1 MSPRWRRRGV
11 IAIAVVA
18 AVVLVRATLLR
29 KDPVP
34 VTVFRVAPGRV
45 EETVTNSKAG
55 TVKTRRRA
63 ALSPELG
70 GRIEV
75 LPVRKGDR
83 VRKGQILVRLASA
96 DYQAQV
102 NLQQRSIDA
111 ARAGEREACQRA
123 EQAERDLARMSAL
136 ARDSLVS
143 QDLKEQAQTQRDA
156 TSAACEA
163 ARSRVE
169 QSQASLEFARATRG
183 KTELRAPFDGVVADI
198 RGEVGE
204 WITPS
209 PPGVPIPA
217 LVELLDPDAIYV
229 SAPLDEVDVGRV
241 RVGQVVRVTIDAYPG
256 RAIAGHLTRVAP
268 YVIDVQQQ
276 SRTFEVEVDLEDA
289 AFARTLLPGS
299 SADVEVILDSRDG
312 VLRVPSYA
320 LIDGKKALVL
330 RDGALVAV
338 PVEIGLKNWG
348 FAEVKRGLSAGDLV
362 VVSLDRADVKEGA
375 RARVAEETAK

>member
-1 MSPRWRRRGV
+1 MSPRWRRRAFV
-11 IAIAVVA
+11 LLVLVA
-18 AVVLVRATLLR
+18 AIVLVRATLLR

-34 VTVFRVAPGRV
+34 VTIFRVAPGRV

-63 ALSPELG
+63 ALSPEIG

-83 VRKGQILVRLASA
+83 VRKGQLLVRLASA
-96 DYQAQV
+96 DFNAQV
-102 NLQQRSIDA
+102 RTQQRSMEA
-111 ARAGEREACQRA
+111 ARAGENEACQRA
-123 EQAERDLARMSAL
+123 QQAERDLARMVAL
-136 ARDSLVS
+136 AGDRLVS
-143 QDLKEQAQTQRDA
+143 QELKEQAQSQRDA
-156 TSAACEA
+156 AAAACEA
-163 ARSRVE
+163 SRARV
-169 QSQASLEFARATRG
+169 QQGQAMLEFARVNRG
-183 KTELRAPFDGVVADI
+183 KTELRAPFDGVVADL

-209 PPGVPIPA
+209 PPGVPIPP
-217 LVELLDPDAIYV
+217 LLELLDPDAIYV

-241 RVGQVVRVTIDAYPG
+241 RAGQVVRVTIDAFPG
-256 RAIAGHLTRVAP
+256 RPISGRLTRVAP
-268 YVIDVQQQ
+268 YVMDVQQQ
-276 SRTFEVEVDLEDA
+276 SRTFEVEVDLDDT

-299 SADVEVILDSRDG
+299 SADVEVILDARDG

-330 RDGALVAV
+330 RDGTLVAV
-338 PVEIGLKNWG
+338 PVEIGLRNWG
-348 FAEVKRGLSAGDLV
+348 FAEVRRGLAAGDAV

-375 RARVAEETAK
+375 RARVGEEAAK

>member
-1 MSPRWRRRGV
+1 MSPRWRRRGL
-11 IAIAVVA
+11 IALAVVGA
-18 AVVLVRATLLR
+18 IVLVRATLLR

-34 VTVFRVAPGRV
+34 VTVFRVGPGRV
-45 EETVTNSKAG
+45 EESVTNSKAG

-63 ALSPELG
+63 ALSPEIG
-70 GRIEV
+70 GRIEL
-75 LPVRKGDR
+75 LPIRKGDR
-83 VRKGQILVRLASA
+83 VKKGQLLVRLAGA
-96 DYQAQV
+96 DYRAQV
-102 NLQQRSIDA
+102 RGAQQSIEA
-111 ARAGEREACQRA
+111 AHASEREACQRA
-123 EQAERDLARMSAL
+123 DQAERDLARMVAL

-156 TSAACEA
+156 TASACQA

-169 QSQASLEFARATRG
+169 QGQATLDFARVTRG
-183 KTELRAPFDGVVADI
+183 KTELRAPFDGVVADL

-209 PPGVPIPA
+209 PPGVPIPP
-217 LVELLDPDAIYV
+217 LLELLDPDAIYV
-229 SAPLDEVDVGRV
+229 SAPLDEVDVGKV
-241 RVGQVVRVTIDAYPG
+241 RVGQVVRITIDAYPG
-256 RAIAGHLTRVAP
+256 RAIGGHLSRVAP
-268 YVIDVQQQ
+268 YVVDVQQQ
-276 SRTFEVEVDLEDA
+276 SRTFEVEVDFDDA
-289 AFARTLLPGS
+289 AFARTLLPGT
-299 SADVEVILDSRDG
+299 SADVEVILDARDN

-330 RDGALVAV
+330 RDGNLVGA

-348 FAEVKRGLSAGDLV
+348 FAEVKRGLGAGDLV

>member
-163 ARSRVE
+163 KGRPPASSTMKPRSMNPR
-169 QSQASLEFARATRG
+169 SL
-183 KTELRAPFDGVVADI
+183 
-198 RGEVGE
+198 
-204 WITPS
+204 
-209 PPGVPIPA
+209 
-217 LVELLDPDAIYV
+217 
-229 SAPLDEVDVGRV
+229 
-241 RVGQVVRVTIDAYPG
+241 
-256 RAIAGHLTRVAP
+256 
-268 YVIDVQQQ
+268 
-276 SRTFEVEVDLEDA
+276 
-289 AFARTLLPGS
+289 
-299 SADVEVILDSRDG
+299 
-312 VLRVPSYA
+312 
-320 LIDGKKALVL
+320 
-330 RDGALVAV
+330 
-338 PVEIGLKNWG
+338 
-348 FAEVKRGLSAGDLV
+348 
-362 VVSLDRADVKEGA
+362 
-375 RARVAEETAK
+375 